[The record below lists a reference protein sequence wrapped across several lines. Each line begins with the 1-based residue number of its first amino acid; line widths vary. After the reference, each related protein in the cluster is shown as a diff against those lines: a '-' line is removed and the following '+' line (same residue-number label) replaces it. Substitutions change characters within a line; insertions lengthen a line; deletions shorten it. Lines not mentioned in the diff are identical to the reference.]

1 YMLHIHSFNKSKSN
15 QNTLS
20 MLKIIEFVLMKSC
33 GEANVIKCNNSI
45 FDECARLA
53 SAKYSK
59 VQAVGIGKELEKL
72 CSFLTGN

>member
-1 YMLHIHSFNKSKSN
+1 
-15 QNTLS
+15 
-20 MLKIIEFVLMKSC
+20 EFVLMKSC

-72 CSFLTGN
+72 CSFLTGNRMTTSSYFFWVNPLRYKITQSW